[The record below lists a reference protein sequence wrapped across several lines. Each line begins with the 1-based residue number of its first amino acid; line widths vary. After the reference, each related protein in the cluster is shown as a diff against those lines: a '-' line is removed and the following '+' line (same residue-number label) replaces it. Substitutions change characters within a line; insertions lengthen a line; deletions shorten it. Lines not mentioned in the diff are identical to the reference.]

1 MNYGACLALYTKD
14 GSRLPC
20 RQYMCSEYK
29 IPRYYFSSDVTY
41 TFSAV
46 VAKEKCQD
54 KEYAQVCGSN
64 EETYPTLCHL
74 HQAGQKLA
82 YTGPCRPSLCSETVC
97 GSNGVTYPSPC
108 HARAHNVRID
118 YYGTCFAEK

>member
-1 MNYGACLALYTKD
+1 MAPDYPAGNTCAVSIKYHIIILALMSLTD
-14 GSRLPC
+14 G
-20 RQYMCSEYK
+20 
-29 IPRYYFSSDVTY
+29 IFF
-41 TFSAV
+41 FSAV

-54 KEYAQVCGSN
+54 EEYAQVCGSN

-82 YTGPCRPSLCSETVC
+82 YTGPCRPTLCSETVC

-108 HARAHNVRID
+108 HARAHNVMID